1 MDEQK
6 ELVKVPKAYWRREKM
21 KKGNRASIGQ
31 RLRRERERQEKIDK
45 QEATRPFKVRKIKQS
60 LPPAEI
66 KRLREERAKVR
77 EANQAAIAAMR
88 AEQRKKGG
96 TLDDLSDALLAAVK
110 SAPEAHGMYVRMFA
124 NLPMPETFL
133 LCRLLLSL
141 DREWAVSFVKGM
153 ARVANV
159 QTNENSWR

>member
-1 MDEQK
+1 MEQK
-6 ELVKVPKAYWRREKM
+6 LNAYQAAQ
-21 KKGNRASIGQ
+21 RA
-31 RLRRERERQEKIDK
+31 RREREREEVRVKRGNRDQVPSKNY
-45 QEATRPFKVRKIKQS
+45 KVRRPHEGVKQS
-60 LPPAEI
+60 LSRAEI
-66 KRLREERAKVR
+66 KRLRAERAKVR
-77 EANQAAIAAMR
+77 EANQAAIAAM
-88 AEQRKKGG
+88 QRKKDG
-96 TLDDLSDALLAAVK
+96 TLDDLADALLAAVR
-110 SAPEAHGMYVRMFA
+110 SAPEANGMYVRMFA